1 MSMKIAV
8 AAAVSIAACLP
19 MMPTQALAVSQN
31 AAKNI
36 CINKAAIK
44 HNALRGNIQI
54 NRTKVRSSTYE
65 FGLVIDGGQFNCI
78 VTKGG
83 KIRYLG

>member
-8 AAAVSIAACLP
+8 AAVSIAAFLP
-19 MMPTQALAVSQN
+19 LIPIEAQAVTQS
-31 AAKNI
+31 AARNI

-44 HNALRGNIQI
+44 HNSLRGNVQI
-54 NRTKVRSSTYE
+54 NRARIHSDSYE
-65 FGLVIDGGQFNCI
+65 FGLVINDAQFNCI

-83 KIRYLG
+83 KVRYLG

>member
-8 AAAVSIAACLP
+8 AAVSIAAFLP
-19 MMPTQALAVSQN
+19 LIPIEAQAVTQS

-36 CINKAAIK
+36 CINQAAIK
-44 HNALRGNIQI
+44 HNSLRGNVHI
-54 NRTKVRSSTYE
+54 NRARIHSNTYE
-65 FGLVIDGGQFNCI
+65 FGLVINDAQFNCI

-83 KIRYLG
+83 KVRYLG